1 MPIAATLI
9 ASMGLVILSALC
21 LTISKTATSGTLH
34 RNSAIGIRTSETKKS
49 DAAWESGHRE
59 AAPILKVT
67 GLIIIP
73 LAAFLLISSFFA
85 DEFLPL
91 ATGALAYVITIGGSV
106 WATAVAH
113 KAAKEVNT
121 RQADHPH

>member
-1 MPIAATLI
+1 MPIAAALI

-73 LAAFLLISSFFA
+73 LAAFLLVSSF
-85 DEFLPL
+85 LPTSFFHWL
-91 ATGALAYVITIGGSV
+91 PGTLAYAIT
-106 WATAVAH
+106 
-113 KAAKEVNT
+113 KEGC
-121 RQADHPH
+121 